1 MTKTQT
7 TSKLASSA
15 CPKKSGSRIAIAS
28 SLSVKIHL
36 AAPQLK
42 CALPSL
48 RTWSPPLWPWR
59 SAPTLNV
66 PPSQCWTC
74 RTFKIAWQTLFE
86 VTWLSTTRAGCC
98 ARTHAAVSDQKLS
111 ATNCIRT
118 SRCAG
123 SATKV
128 SPSERSVQKTFC
140 LGTRINFFISVLGTW
155 SAPADLLLQIYFQP
169 WQIPKSEA

>member
-1 MTKTQT
+1 MTRMQT

-15 CPKKSGSRIAIAS
+15 CLKKSGSRTAIAS

-48 RTWSPPLWPWR
+48 RIWSPPLWPWR
-59 SAPTLNV
+59 SAPTLTV

-74 RTFKIAWQTLFE
+74 RTFKIAWQTLLE
-86 VTWLSTTRAGCC
+86 ATWLSTTRAGWC
-98 ARTHAAVSDQKLS
+98 ARTHDAVSDQKLS
-111 ATNCIRT
+111 ATNCTRT

-128 SPSERSVQKTFC
+128 SPSERSVLKIC
-140 LGTRINFFISVLGTW
+140 LGTLINFRISVLGTW